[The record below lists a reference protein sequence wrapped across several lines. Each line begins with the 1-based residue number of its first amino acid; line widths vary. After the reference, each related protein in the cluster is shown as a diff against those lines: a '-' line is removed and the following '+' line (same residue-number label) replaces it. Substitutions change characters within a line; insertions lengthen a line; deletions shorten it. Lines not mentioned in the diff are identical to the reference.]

1 MIKIYDARQILQ
13 TRVTSFKFD
22 RCHATHTT
30 YTAYTTYMTYC
41 ITYHTHITH
50 THHTHTHHTCPHGTT
65 TPRGPTGHASPLLH
79 GSAMATAAPTPWA
92 HLETA
97 RDTMD
102 IHGLFINVQ
111 IQSTGIQMCIIG
123 IHTTIINCPNT
134 INCILCI
141 NIYSYSWCL
150 DVLCVECCIA
160 RSCCTERIT

>member
-1 MIKIYDARQILQ
+1 MQRAQDIFNRKGALKKK
-13 TRVTSFKFD
+13 T
-22 RCHATHTT
+22 
-30 YTAYTTYMTYC
+30 
-41 ITYHTHITH
+41 
-50 THHTHTHHTCPHGTT
+50 HTHTHHTCPHGTT
-65 TPRGPTGHASPLLH
+65 TPRGTPHRCPMEAQWPQVAKLGDVHETC
-79 GSAMATAAPTPWA
+79 TAAPTPWA

-134 INCILCI
+134 INYILCI